1 MSFSSEVKEELS
13 RQMSPAR
20 HCRLAEIMAIIRTCG
35 KITISE
41 DNLYNVIVYTEN
53 IAVARK
59 YYNLIKKTFSWSPSI
74 SVRKNIYLKKNQ
86 IYTIGI
92 FNHGQA
98 VQILKATK
106 LLNQSYDIEELDAR
120 ANVVIQQTCC
130 KRAFI
135 RGVFLASG
143 SISDPVKGYHFEIV
157 CSDRKKAEQI
167 SEVISAFS
175 LSSKIIKRKKYY
187 IVYLKEGDM
196 IVDILNVMQ
205 ASKALMQLEN
215 IRIWKEMRNSVNR
228 RVNCETANLNKTVS
242 AAMRQLEEIKF
253 LRDHVGLEGLPDG
266 LREIAVLRLEHT
278 DASLKELGEMLD
290 PPVGKSGVNH
300 RLRKLG
306 QMAQDL
312 KNRYHIRG

>member
-20 HCRLAEIMAIIRTCG
+20 HCRLAEIMAIIHTCG
-35 KITISE
+35 KITISA
-41 DNLYNVIVYTEN
+41 DNLYSVIVYTEN

-74 SVRKNIYLKKNQ
+74 SVRKNIYLKKNRV
-86 IYTIGI
+86 YTIAI
-92 FNHGQA
+92 FDHGQA

-106 LLNQSYDIEELDAR
+106 LLTQSYDIEELDVSS
-120 ANVVIQQTCC
+120 NMVIQQTCC

-135 RGVFLASG
+135 RGIFLASG
-143 SISDPVKGYHFEIV
+143 SISDPKKGYHFEIV
-157 CSDRKKAEQI
+157 CSDRREAEQI
-167 SEVISAFS
+167 CEVISNFS
-175 LSSKIIKRKKYY
+175 LSPKIIKRKKYD

-196 IVDILNVMQ
+196 IVDILNVME

-215 IRIWKEMRNSVNR
+215 IRIWKDVRNSVNR
-228 RVNCETANLNKTVS
+228 RVNCETANLNKTVF
-242 AAMRQLEEIKF
+242 AAVRQLEEIKF
-253 LRDHVGLEGLPDG
+253 LRDHMGLDGLPDG
-266 LREIAVLRLEHT
+266 LKEIAILRLEHT

-312 KNRYHIRG
+312 KNRLYI